1 MSLSLLSFINE
12 SYKKFALCP
21 IFEHLK
27 EILSLS
33 RLSFQPQ
40 SVLMAYMIYFL
51 TEYKMEYSQHSHSF
65 NVVGHFLLALKVNS
79 AGNKQMSPQP
89 QTQHS
94 PVSVVYKLTS

>member
-1 MSLSLLSFINE
+1 MNPIRSSPSVPFSSTLRKFLACLVYRFNLNQSLWLN
-12 SYKKFALCP
+12 
-21 IFEHLK
+21 
-27 EILSLS
+27 
-33 RLSFQPQ
+33 
-40 SVLMAYMIYFL
+40 MIYFL
-51 TEYKMEYSQHSHSF
+51 TEYKMEYSQHSHSS